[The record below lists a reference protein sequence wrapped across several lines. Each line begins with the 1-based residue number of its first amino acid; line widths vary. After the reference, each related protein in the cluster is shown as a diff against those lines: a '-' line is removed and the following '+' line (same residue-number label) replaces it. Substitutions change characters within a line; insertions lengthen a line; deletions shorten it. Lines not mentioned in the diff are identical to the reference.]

1 MAKNFGEIAFS
12 EAVKALQVTHGS
24 RKGYERIEKF
34 NIVDGLSD
42 NEIDFIEER
51 DSFYLASIG
60 ENDFPYIQHRGGPKG
75 FVKVFDKSTIGFID
89 FAGNKQYISLG
100 NFATNCNVALIL
112 MDYPAR
118 ARLKIFAKVGIV
130 ELADNPEMLSSFN
143 LGDYKFKPERIMLFH
158 IEAFDWNCPQ
168 HIVPRFTVDEINE
181 ALQPKIEEMAML
193 EKENQMLKEKIKSA
207 GL

>member
-1 MAKNFGEIAFS
+1 
-12 EAVKALQVTHGS
+12 
-24 RKGYERIEKF
+24 
-34 NIVDGLSD
+34 
-42 NEIDFIEER
+42 
-51 DSFYLASIG
+51 
-60 ENDFPYIQHRGGPKG
+60 
-75 FVKVFDKSTIGFID
+75 
-89 FAGNKQYISLG
+89 
-100 NFATNCNVALIL
+100 L